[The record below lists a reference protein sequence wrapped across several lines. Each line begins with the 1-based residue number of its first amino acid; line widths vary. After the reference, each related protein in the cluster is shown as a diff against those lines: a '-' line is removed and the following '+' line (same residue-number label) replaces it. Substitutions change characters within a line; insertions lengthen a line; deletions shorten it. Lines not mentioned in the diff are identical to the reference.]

1 MTYTIARCVLF
12 ATTLALANG
21 CGVGVQPLMPTPAV
35 FSEVGALPLVDVPP
49 ERRWTPRRVFYATT
63 RQRTNDKQRV
73 DYGNR
78 VADQVSMGMAIV
90 GFGDYGTTWADLDV
104 ASRENPRE
112 QELDLEFSGVVETS
126 RVRLSDIGDGTN
138 EADETGW
145 LRRAFNESI
154 EETKSGSV
162 LIFVHGAKVNF
173 YNACVFAAQLDHF
186 MGRDT
191 TPVAFSWPTRQNI
204 VSYGLGGD
212 VQRAYEAAPALA
224 MLIEMIAERSPA
236 TRIDIVCWSAG
247 ARVTSRALDVL
258 AERTPGEARKDLRI
272 GTVYFAAGDVPR
284 KEFIPLL
291 PDIHDLADRV
301 VVSVSSNDSAL
312 RGASAFMGGG
322 LRIGQTG
329 GTVDEKDS
337 AMLAS
342 LERLEIV
349 NVSLGS
355 DERGFDITGHRYWFD
370 HPWASS
376 DLVVAVSA
384 GLAAADRGLVA
395 SDHPSIWALPADYP
409 AQLRDD
415 MVRLGRVRP
424 PGE

>member
-154 EETKSGSV
+154 EETRSGSV

-173 YNACVFAAQLDHF
+173 
-186 MGRDT
+186 
-191 TPVAFSWPTRQNI
+191 
-204 VSYGLGGD
+204 
-212 VQRAYEAAPALA
+212 
-224 MLIEMIAERSPA
+224 
-236 TRIDIVCWSAG
+236 
-247 ARVTSRALDVL
+247 
-258 AERTPGEARKDLRI
+258 
-272 GTVYFAAGDVPR
+272 
-284 KEFIPLL
+284 
-291 PDIHDLADRV
+291 
-301 VVSVSSNDSAL
+301 
-312 RGASAFMGGG
+312 
-322 LRIGQTG
+322 
-329 GTVDEKDS
+329 
-337 AMLAS
+337 
-342 LERLEIV
+342 
-349 NVSLGS
+349 
-355 DERGFDITGHRYWFD
+355 
-370 HPWASS
+370 
-376 DLVVAVSA
+376 
-384 GLAAADRGLVA
+384 
-395 SDHPSIWALPADYP
+395 
-409 AQLRDD
+409 
-415 MVRLGRVRP
+415 
-424 PGE
+424 